1 MKYGY
6 YTIILLTL
14 VIFISTSG
22 CASNSPEDASEAS
35 VIAFLNAVNEGE
47 TGTAYGMYEG
57 VDFLAPASIKMMFE
71 NKGIDQGG
79 IKEIN
84 VVSNEISESLAI
96 LKVEC
101 SVSSFDLTGKVKDNS
116 IIPIY
121 FRVQDSELGWIITRV
136 SFDYP
141 LSMEDAKLVEVEVEK
156 TSIDLIADNATFI
169 GVASVIML
177 VSGLYLDKKDKAKKK
192 EKNRVIDLSGATP
205 IQKEAIEQYIKI
217 IPPQQIKVG
226 GKVAVDVWIKNFTQQ
241 PYYNFAM
248 KAKFGT
254 TVDIENPNLFFDTIA
269 PGETVKKSWIIKPKS
284 SGWASIEEPTVV
296 FEYASTKY
304 IGVLD
309 PAWLQVQ

>member
-6 YTIILLTL
+6 YTILLIAL
-14 VIFISTSG
+14 AVLISTSG
-22 CASNSPEDASEAS
+22 CASKSPEDASETS

-47 TGTAYGMYEG
+47 TGLAFDMYEG
-57 VDFLAPASIKMMFE
+57 IDFLAPASIKMIFE

-84 VVSNEISESLAI
+84 VISKEISDPFAI
-96 LKVEC
+96 IKVEC
-101 SVSSFDLTGKVKDNS
+101 SVSTFDLTGKEKDD
-116 IIPIY
+116 IVIPIY
-121 FRVQDSELGWIITRV
+121 FRAQDSELGWIITRV

-141 LSMEDAKLVEVEVEK
+141 LSMDDAKLVEVEVEK
-156 TSIDLIADNATFI
+156 TSIDLIADNAVLI

-177 VSGLYLDKKDKAKKK
+177 TSGLYLDKKDKAKKK
-192 EKNRVIDLSGATP
+192 EKSRVIDLSNANP
-205 IQKEAIEQYIKI
+205 IQKEAIAQYIKI
-217 IPPQQIKVG
+217 VPPQQSKVG
-226 GKVAVDVWIKNFTQQ
+226 GKTAVDVWVKNFTQQ
-241 PYYNFAM
+241 PYKNFAM

-254 TVDIENPNLFFDTIA
+254 TVDIENPNLFFDTIN
-269 PGETVKKSWIIKPKS
+269 PGETVKKTWIVTPKT
-284 SGWASIEEPTVV
+284 SGWVSIEEPTVV